1 MVAIAKNIVNG
12 FRIVHHIPDMT
23 EEEREKKK
31 KEILLNLYRYF
42 KYQEKE
48 NLLCNKL

>member
-1 MVAIAKNIVNG
+1 MIIAEDKGVNG

-31 KEILLNLYRYF
+31 REILLNLYRYF
-42 KYQEKE
+42 KY
-48 NLLCNKL
+48 NNKTKLQ

>member
-1 MVAIAKNIVNG
+1 MIIAEDKGVNG

-42 KYQEKE
+42 KY
-48 NLLCNKL
+48 NNKTKLQ